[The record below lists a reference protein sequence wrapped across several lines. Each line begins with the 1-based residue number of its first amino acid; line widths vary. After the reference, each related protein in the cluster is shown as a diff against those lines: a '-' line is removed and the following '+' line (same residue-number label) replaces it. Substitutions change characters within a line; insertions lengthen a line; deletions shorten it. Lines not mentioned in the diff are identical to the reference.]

1 MKNFDDLKN
10 KFNLTEIDSIDDNSL
25 IVVYNDDILKYIK
38 ASVLKNYLGT
48 TPSGPEASGEL
59 SVTFTADNTVNIGG
73 YTYYRANCPGLYN
86 LASRFDY
93 QVTSS
98 GNVYIGHVK
107 IGDDTGHTNLMAT
120 PSAEGSKPAM
130 MGPYIAMGEGES
142 TVLMSCLIY
151 GSEWTTGTESLPE
164 GKRDDIF
171 IYPGEYQVS
180 VPFTIT
186 FSIEPFAD
194 SGSEGSGQFDGK
206 TIKITTDN
214 QTTWEDTGTTALA
227 YYTVIPG
234 VFDAL
239 KDKETGN
246 NITIKVTDEGG
257 SSDTFP
263 KSGYTAYFQKPS
275 TGIPNISV
283 LAGPSSGAGGYFYTY
298 NISIMS
304 GTEDDSKY
312 PAEIIKKDTVVL
324 IYSMKAEGK
333 EYVEPAARTGYPKT
347 FELTFN

>member
-1 MKNFDDLKN
+1 MRNFDDLNN
-10 KFNLTEIDSIDDNSL
+10 KFNLTEVDSIDDNSL
-25 IVVYNDDILKYIK
+25 IVIYNDDTLNYIK

-48 TPSGPEASGEL
+48 TPSGEL
-59 SVTFTADNTVNIGG
+59 SVTFTADNTVDIDGA
-73 YTYYRANCPGLYN
+73 TYYEANCPGLYN
-86 LASRFDY
+86 FASRFDY
-93 QVTSS
+93 RAS
-98 GNVYIGHVK
+98 GSGGVYIGYVK
-107 IGDDTGHTNLMAT
+107 IGDDTGYTNLVAMPA
-120 PSAEGSKPAM
+120 AEGSNPAM

-142 TVLMSCLIY
+142 AVLMSCLIY
-151 GSEWTTGTESLPE
+151 GSEWTTGTEGCPV

-180 VPFTIT
+180 APFTIT

-194 SGSEGSGQFDGK
+194 SGSEGSDQFDGK

-214 QTTWEDTGTTALA
+214 QTTWEATGTTAHA

-234 VFDAL
+234 IFDAL

-246 NITIKVTDEGG
+246 NITIKVTNEGG

-275 TGIPNISV
+275 TGVPNVSV
-283 LAGPSSGAGGYFYTY
+283 LAGPSSSSGGYFYTY
-298 NISIMS
+298 NMLIMS
-304 GTEDDSKY
+304 GTEDTSSY
-312 PAEIIKKDTVVL
+312 PSEIVKKDTVVL
-324 IYSMKAEGK
+324 AYSMTIEGK